1 MNAIAEIL
9 RNIGLGLLA
18 GVIYAW
24 PFAASKS
31 YKRLIVSGVRDGRRV
46 ALLQKIISLIVG
58 VCVAL
63 AAIIVVRAFSTKE
76 LAWIDFLGFLVSALV
91 SGLFAWRY
99 FYKAARN

>member
-1 MNAIAEIL
+1 LNAIAEIL

-31 YKRLIVSGVRDGRRV
+31 YKRLIATGVSEGRLV

-63 AAIIVVRAFSTKE
+63 GAIILVRAFSTKE
-76 LAWIDFLGFLVSALV
+76 WAWIDFLAFLVSALV
-91 SGLFAWRY
+91 SGLFAWRN
-99 FYKAARN
+99 FYKTARS

>member
-31 YKRLIVSGVRDGRRV
+31 YKRLIVSGVREGRFV

-58 VCVAL
+58 VCIAL
-63 AAIIVVRAFSTKE
+63 AAIIVVRAFATKE
-76 LAWIDFLGFLVSALV
+76 LAWIDFLAFLVSALV
-91 SGLFAWRY
+91 SGLLAWRY
-99 FYKAARN
+99 LYKAGRS